1 MYISSTMGTRGPASL
16 PTWDFGKMNSD
27 TLGIDQVAVVEI
39 YMNIKSFFL
48 HVVPLCRYFVWLS

>member
-1 MYISSTMGTRGPASL
+1 
-16 PTWDFGKMNSD
+16 MNSD